1 MKYLKRF
8 NESGSH
14 DWRANFFPGATEE
27 EIEEILAKYKQTE
40 IDKLVKSAEEEKPEA
55 NSETKNSIF
64 TDEQYEMLM
73 MGYPMS
79 QVIAYGEKNGK

>member
-14 DWRANFFPGATEE
+14 DWRANAFPGASEE
-27 EIEEILAKYKQTE
+27 EIEKAIAKAK
-40 IDKLVKSAEEEKPEA
+40 EEKPGDDKKSDVK
-55 NSETKNSIF
+55 SEPREPSF

-79 QVIAYGEKNGK
+79 QVLAHGEKDK